1 MARRPVKPV
10 PMPIMTRLSPTSE
23 TSVAMAEAV
32 TMGWRS
38 DGIMTPGPRL
48 PDLTS
53 TYAGYVAWRGTLDEA
68 DAPPDLVER
77 SRLA

>member
-38 DGIMTPGPRL
+38 DGIMTPGPRRMRRVRAAA
-48 PDLTS
+48 S
-53 TYAGYVAWRGTLDEA
+53 ASVIQQSSCSAGV
-68 DAPPDLVER
+68 
-77 SRLA
+77 S